1 MVKVNVER
9 KHLMA
14 TNLKGISLKGLNS
27 TQKSQMQTHKVHH
40 TKRHLSK
47 MATEMRRGKTFAQ
60 SHSIA
65 QRLVGK

>member
-1 MVKVNVER
+1 
-9 KHLMA
+9 MA
-14 TNLKGISLKGLNS
+14 TNLKGISLKGLNT

-60 SHSIA
+60 SHSTA
-65 QRLVGK
+65 QRAVGK

>member
-1 MVKVNVER
+1 MAKVNAER
-9 KHLMA
+9 KHPMA
-14 TNLKGISLKGLNS
+14 TNLKGISLKGLSS

>member
-1 MVKVNVER
+1 
-9 KHLMA
+9 MA
-14 TNLKGISLKGLNS
+14 TNLKGISLKGLNT

-65 QRLVGK
+65 KRMVGK

>member
-1 MVKVNVER
+1 MVNVNAER

-14 TNLKGISLKGLNS
+14 TNLKGISLKGLSS

>member
-1 MVKVNVER
+1 MVKAKGER

-14 TNLKGISLKGLNS
+14 TNLTGISLKGLSS

-65 QRLVGK
+65 QSLVGK